1 MCNCGRTM
9 PPHKGKCTWHSLK
22 SVTNVSSRARAHSWN
37 TPVLCRSC
45 AILAT
50 SETAQP
56 HVVAG
61 QFLRSSRSAP
71 STPSTACSAISA
83 ADNEAEAK
91 RESMEGARDRPSFM
105 SPVRLRRRLLNYC
118 SHPRLAAARIST
130 DHSLPVPVD
139 RGACRSCCG
148 RTISS
153 S

>member
-1 MCNCGRTM
+1 MHVALTQKRY
-9 PPHKGKCTWHSLK
+9 KCFIAR
-22 SVTNVSSRARAHSWN
+22 SRA
-37 TPVLCRSC
+37 
-45 AILAT
+45 LAEHASPLQVMRYLGDLRNRIST
-50 SETAQP
+50 RF
-56 HVVAG
+56 VDMR
-61 QFLRSSRSAP
+61 FLRSSRSAP

-91 RESMEGARDRPSFM
+91 RESMEGARDRPSIM

-118 SHPRLAAARIST
+118 SHPRLAAARIFT
-130 DHSLPVPVD
+130 GHSLSVPVD

>member
-1 MCNCGRTM
+1 MRSDGYVHVALTQKRY
-9 PPHKGKCTWHSLK
+9 KRI
-22 SVTNVSSRARAHSWN
+22 VARARALAEHASPLQVMRYLGDLKKG
-37 TPVLCRSC
+37 TATHCGSALFEVLTIGAFDAEHTC
-45 AILAT
+45 
-50 SETAQP
+50 
-56 HVVAG
+56 
-61 QFLRSSRSAP
+61 
-71 STPSTACSAISA
+71 TACSTISA

-105 SPVRLRRRLLNYC
+105 SPMRLRRRLLNYC

-130 DHSLPVPVD
+130 DHSPSVPVD